1 MIINTGSRTDIPAFF
16 SQWFLNR
23 ISEGFVCTRNPYNN
37 DIYKI
42 IKFLNLNVD
51 YLEVNNQKIDEYLYE
66 HYYILDTSKASN
78 IIH

>member
-1 MIINTGSRTDIPAFF
+1 MY
-16 SQWFLNR
+16 Q
-23 ISEGFVCTRNPYNN
+23 EYNN